1 MSRAPATLWTAARS
15 LAADVHTIAMHGAG
29 SMVLMERAAL
39 AVSAAVDRLEPIA
52 VLVVCGPGNNGG
64 DGLAAARQLH
74 GRGHAVAVL
83 SIGERRGANVEA
95 QLRLAQAHGV
105 TILDALPQRLAP
117 GTVVVDALLGTGS
130 RGAPRG
136 PIRDVL
142 TWLAT
147 QQPAAIVAVDVPS
160 GVDVDSGRADPLAP
174 RATITVTFQASKP
187 GLHVT
192 PGRDHAGEVIVADI
206 GLVDAPR
213 ERELERELEL
223 IDPLAVAAWLA
234 GLPRPEHKGMRGHVG
249 VIGGSPGTPGAAILA
264 ATAAL
269 RAGAGLVSLVAGD
282 PSMDV
287 AVIASRP
294 ELMLAR
300 DETLAAA
307 DVLVVGPG
315 LSDPRMLARVVALDA
330 SDARPWVWDAAAL
343 DVFEPGR
350 SAGPRVLTP
359 HPGEAARL
367 LARLDDPTWT
377 SARVQ
382 ADRMHAARTLV
393 ERTGAILVL
402 KGSGTIVASP
412 ERLGIAVAGGPS
424 LASAGTG
431 DVLAGTIGAML
442 ARQARAPRGL
452 WAAACV
458 GVHVHALA
466 GDASPSLATLAL
478 DVAAQLPGALD
489 RAARGDAIERWPT
502 AYRG

>member
-1 MSRAPATLWTAARS
+1 MSRAPARLWTAARS

-39 AVSAAVDRLEPIA
+39 AVSAAVERLEPA
-52 VLVVCGPGNNGG
+52 ALLVVCGPGNNGG

-83 SIGERRGANVEA
+83 SVGERRGANVEA

-136 PIRDVL
+136 PICDVL
-142 TWLAT
+142 AWLTT

-160 GVDVDSGRADPLAP
+160 GVDVDSGSADPLAP

-192 PGRDHAGEVIVADI
+192 PGSDHTGEVIVADI
-206 GLVDAPR
+206 GLVDAPG
-213 ERELERELEL
+213 ERELEL
-223 IDPLAVAAWLA
+223 DLIDPLTVAAWLA
-234 GLPRPEHKGMRGHVG
+234 ALPQPEHKGMRGHVG

-264 ATAAL
+264 GTAAL

-282 PSMDV
+282 PSMEV

-300 DETLAAA
+300 DESLAAA

-315 LSDPRMLARVVALDA
+315 LADPAMLARVVALDA
-330 SDARPWVWDAAAL
+330 RDARPWVWDAAAL

-382 ADRMHAARTLV
+382 ADRLHAARTLV

-402 KGSGTIVASP
+402 KGGGTIVASP
-412 ERLGIAVAGGPS
+412 ERVGIAVAGGPS

-466 GDASPSLATLAL
+466 GDASPSLGTLAL

-489 RAARGDAIERWPT
+489 RAARGDAIERWPA

>member
-1 MSRAPATLWTAARS
+1 MPSP
-15 LAADVHTIAMHGAG
+15 
-29 SMVLMERAAL
+29 VLMERAAL
-39 AVSAAVDRLEPIA
+39 AVSAAVERLAARA
-52 VLVVCGPGNNGG
+52 VLLLCGPGNNGG
-64 DGLAAARQLH
+64 DGLAVARQLH
-74 GRGHAVAVL
+74 GRGHAVAAL
-83 SIGERRGANVEA
+83 AIGERRGASVEA
-95 QLRLAQAHGV
+95 QLALAHAHGV
-105 TILDALPQRLAP
+105 TILDALPARLEP
-117 GTVVVDALLGTGS
+117 GTLVVDALLGTGS

-136 PIRDVL
+136 PIREAL
-142 TWLAT
+142 AWLAAQRGT
-147 QQPAAIVAVDVPS
+147 PIVAVDVPS
-160 GVDVDSGRADPLAP
+160 GVDVDAGSADPLAV
-174 RATITVTFQASKP
+174 RATITVTFQASKA

-192 PGRDHAGEVIVADI
+192 PGREHAGEVIVADI
-206 GLVDAPR
+206 GLVDDPAAAAASER
-213 ERELERELEL
+213 ERVQL
-223 IDPLAVAAWLA
+223 IDPIEVARWLA
-234 GLPRPEHKGMRGHVG
+234 ALPRPEHKGVRGHVG

-269 RAGAGLVSLVAGD
+269 RGGAGLVSLAGVD
-282 PSMDV
+282 PSMHA

-300 DETLAAA
+300 DEAIAAA

-315 LSDPRMLARVVALDA
+315 LADADMHARVAELDA
-330 SDARPWVWDAAAL
+330 SDVRPWVWDAAAL

-367 LARLDDPTWT
+367 LARLDSPSWT

-382 ADRMHAARTLV
+382 ADRMAAARMLV
-393 ERTGAILVL
+393 ERTGAVVVL
-402 KGSGTIVASP
+402 KGAATIVAAR
-412 ERLGIAVAGGPS
+412 EQLGIALVGGPS

-442 ARQARAPRGL
+442 ARDHRASRGL

-466 GDASPSLATLAL
+466 GDASASLATLAL
-478 DVAAQLPGALD
+478 DVAAGLPDALD
-489 RAARGDAIERWPT
+489 RAARGDAAERWPQ

>member
-39 AVSAAVDRLEPIA
+39 AVSAIVDRLEPIA

-74 GRGHAVAVL
+74 GRGYAVAVL
-83 SIGERRGANVEA
+83 SVGERRGANVEA

-117 GTVVVDALLGTGS
+117 GTLVVDALLGTGS
-130 RGAPRG
+130 HGAPRG

-142 TWLAT
+142 TWLTT
-147 QQPAAIVAVDVPS
+147 QQPTAIVAVDVPS

-192 PGRDHAGEVIVADI
+192 PGRDHAGEVVVADI
-206 GLVDAPR
+206 GLIDAPAGGPA
-213 ERELERELEL
+213 LEL
-223 IDPLAVAAWLA
+223 IDPVEVARWLA

-315 LSDPRMLARVVALDA
+315 LSDPRMLERVVALDA

-367 LARLDDPTWT
+367 LARFDDPTWT

-382 ADRMHAARTLV
+382 AARMHAARTLV
-393 ERTGAILVL
+393 ERTGAIIVL
-402 KGSGTIVASP
+402 KGGGTIVASP

-424 LASAGTG
+424 LSSAGTG
-431 DVLAGTIGAML
+431 DVLAGTIGAMV

-478 DVAAQLPGALD
+478 DVAAQLPDALD
-489 RAARGDAIERWPT
+489 RAARGDAIERWPK